1 MVRECLIKRERE
13 RERERERD
21 CFVKIAKFLEAGDLG
36 QAKN

>member
-1 MVRECLIKRERE
+1 MVRECLIK
-13 RERERERD
+13 RERERD